1 MQIGSDK
8 ILFLIAVLLYGV
20 SLVYSV
26 FLWRKGFRKDNHI
39 NYFIILVGMLFH
51 TASLMQRGFSL
62 NRCPVHNLYE
72 AVSFV
77 DWTIAAS
84 FLIIGLLPRLRFIGV
99 FASPILF
106 CTGVFSLVLGIN
118 EKPGSELDFSMP
130 LVSPHAALVMLAYG
144 AYGLSAIAGGMFL
157 TQEHDL
163 KFHKARAILS
173 LLPPIQKLEH
183 LIARLMLAG
192 QILLTAGM
200 SLTPFLMLEKYQKFF
215 VPDLK
220 SIWALFVWM
229 MYTALYLAHWKF
241 DLGGRRLAWG
251 TVLGFTFVMLTFWG
265 VNLLS
270 GIHSPQ

>member
-1 MQIGSDK
+1 MSIGDK
-8 ILFLIAVLLYGV
+8 TQFIIAVLLYGV

-39 NYFIILVGMLFH
+39 NYFIILSGCIFH
-51 TASLMQRGFSL
+51 TISLMQRGFSL

-77 DWTIAAS
+77 GWTISAT
-84 FLIIGLLPRLRFIGV
+84 FLVIGLLPRLRFVGV

-106 CTGVFSLVLGIN
+106 CSGIFALALGIN
-118 EKPGSELDFSMP
+118 EKPGVDHDFTMP

-173 LLPPIQKLEH
+173 LLPPIQKLEV
-183 LIARLMLAG
+183 LISRLMLIG
-192 QILLTAGM
+192 QILMTAGM
-200 SLTPFLMLEKYQKFF
+200 ALTPFLMLERYEKIF

-220 SIWALFVWM
+220 TVWALLVWA
-229 MYTALYLAHWKF
+229 MYAGLYFAHWKF
-241 DLGGRRLAWG
+241 AISGRRLAWG
-251 TVLGFTFVMLTFWG
+251 TVLSFAFVMLTFWG

-270 GIHSPQ
+270 DIHTPQ